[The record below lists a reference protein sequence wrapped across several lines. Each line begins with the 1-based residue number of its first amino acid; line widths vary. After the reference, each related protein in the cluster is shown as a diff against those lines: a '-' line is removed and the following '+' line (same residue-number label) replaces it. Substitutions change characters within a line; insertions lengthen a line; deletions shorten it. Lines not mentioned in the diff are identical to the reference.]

1 MKSYFYLLPFF
12 ILYLPI
18 QYQIGSK
25 GIGGLILIGIL
36 FCSSIFFW
44 IQKQNK
50 KFISSRFFILYWTLL
65 VFAEGIFYTK
75 TALDSFFLGDLD
87 YTAQLRMILP
97 VMDGN
102 FFQTQYYGSDENANF
117 LSHHM
122 TPGILLLAPFP
133 ILFGSEL
140 GFGIGIFFFA
150 SATIPLLY
158 YYLRKCSTPK
168 ELSLCATLLWSG
180 SSSFYRLNH
189 SLHFEVLVPFLFLCL
204 LIGIQKQ
211 KTWILLSTLCLFLG
225 IKEDL
230 SIYLSALSFVLI
242 FIENKRKKE
251 WIFVFSICVFYYFI
265 IFPFLN
271 KLAGNSAEKN
281 WKEYWGQDPF
291 FSILKYIQNPE
302 YMFQYWKGI
311 RDLSLEWGFWNL
323 TGGWILFPFLG
334 LYSVFRLSIHPWVRD
349 LYSYYI
355 YPLIPF
361 LILFLKTGTNW
372 IQYYIHNSNTKFLH
386 TFPKDQKL
394 LLVLIFTFSVSI
406 YRNSKETEYP
416 IVFEPKPNQVE
427 ELKTILIQIPPS
439 DSVSAGFHLS
449 PFISLKNSVY
459 PIRENREWK
468 EWIVIDRKYNSP
480 YLSSEKI
487 LERIDSDV
495 QIGKLRWVQK
505 TERFGLL
512 CLNLKAKTSQ
522 L

>member
-1 MKSYFYLLPFF
+1 MKPSFYLFTFF

-18 QYQIGSK
+18 QYQIGSN
-25 GIGGLILIGIL
+25 GIGGFVLVGIL
-36 FCSSIFFW
+36 FCSPILFG
-44 IQKQNK
+44 IQKRWK
-50 KFISSRFFILYWTLL
+50 KFISPRFLILYWTLF

-75 TALDSFFLGDLD
+75 TALDSLFLGDLD

-97 VMDGN
+97 TTDGI
-102 FFQTQYYGSDENANF
+102 FFQTQYYGSHENANF

-122 TPGILLLAPFP
+122 APGILLLAPFP

-158 YYLRKCSTPK
+158 YYLRKHSISK

-211 KTWILLSTLCLFLG
+211 KTWILLSALCLFLE

-230 SIYLSALSFVLI
+230 AIYLSILSFVLI
-242 FIENKRKKE
+242 FTENKRRKE
-251 WIFVFSICVFYYFI
+251 WIFIFSICIFYYFI

-271 KLAGNSAEKN
+271 KSAGNSAERN

-291 FSILKYIQNPE
+291 FLILQYIQNPE
-302 YMFQYWKGI
+302 YIFQYWKGI

-334 LYSVFRLSIHPWVRD
+334 LYSVFKLSIHPWVKG

-361 LILFLKTGTNW
+361 LILFLKTGASWMQNH
-372 IQYYIHNSNTKFLH
+372 IYNSKIKFLY
-386 TFPKDQKL
+386 TFSKNQKL
-394 LLVLIFTFSVSI
+394 LLALIITFSVSI

-416 IVFEPKPNQVE
+416 IVFEPKSDQVE
-427 ELKTILIQIPPS
+427 ELKTILKQIPLN

-449 PFISLKNSVY
+449 PFISLKNPVY
-459 PIRENREWK
+459 PIRPNREWK
-468 EWIVIDRKYNSP
+468 EWIIIDRLYNSP

-495 QIGKLRWVQK
+495 QIRKLRWIQK
-505 TERFGLL
+505 TKRFGLL
-512 CLNLKAKTSQ
+512 RLNSGTKTSK
-522 L
+522 